1 MEMTLQTIIQQ
12 VKQEYSNK
20 SIAKTRY
27 SALNK
32 IIDFLHL
39 LEKEND
45 HITAVYF
52 IKGINKNQFKELFL
66 RYKIRHLHLSDKLS
80 GAENQAIN
88 DLYRETGETSSPIT
102 IPEIKLKSNNPTITK
117 NSPMHKI
124 KHTDYDLKTGL
135 PPMVG
140 EDPKILILGTMPS
153 DISIQKQAYYSNDS
167 KNKFREIVYSIY
179 QQDADLSCE
188 VLLMKHHI
196 ALWDCIKRGKRKGS
210 VDKGFDTNSLIP
222 NDIEEFL
229 KRYPTIRVIILNG
242 KSKSRKSTFSIFNK
256 FFPDLGNRYKVIAL
270 DSTSNANATVP
281 TEVKVKRWA
290 IIKDLEEE

>member
-32 IIDFLHL
+32 IIDFLRL
-39 LEKEND
+39 LEKENE
-45 HITAVYF
+45 HITAVDI
-52 IKGINKNQFKELFL
+52 IKGINKKEFKELFL
-66 RYKIRHLHLSDKLS
+66 RYKKRHLHLSDKLS

-88 DLYRETGETSSPIT
+88 DLYRKTDETSSPIT
-102 IPEIKLKSNNPTITK
+102 IPEIKLESNDPTITK

-124 KHTDYDLKTGL
+124 KHTDYDSKTGL

-140 EDPKILILGTMPS
+140 EDPKILILGSMPS
-153 DISIQKQAYYSNDS
+153 DISIQKQAYYSNES

-210 VDKGFDTNSLIP
+210 IDKGFDTNSLIP

-270 DSTSNANATVP
+270 DSTSNANATVS